1 MGDPVTAIV
10 LGAAGGVASASQER
24 KAQKRAAREEKK
36 LVNMENN
43 RSIRQAQREAR
54 RARAS
59 IEASSAIQGQLTSS
73 STYGVLGSLQTQLQ
87 GNLEY
92 MDNASELNTKIMN
105 ARQKQADWAFYGSMA
120 KAVGSTAM
128 MFGQPAGISPANK
141 GATAATPAATPATR
155 APAFTT
161 TPARNLPTVNSTPY
175 R

>member
-1 MGDPVTAIV
+1 MGNPVTAIV
-10 LGAAGGVASASQER
+10 LGAAISGVASASQER

-43 RSIRQAQREAR
+43 RSIRQAQRESR
-54 RARAS
+54 RARAA

-105 ARQKQADWAFYGSMA
+105 ARQKQADWAFYGSVA
-120 KAVGSTAM
+120 KTVGTTAM
-128 MFGQPAGISPANK
+128 MFGKPAEIDPTTKS
-141 GATAATPAATPATR
+141 TTVATPTTR